1 MADEELRTQREI
13 LRSIENNQIKLT
25 TIMESQTEKSKDH
38 EARIRS
44 LETSKNKLM
53 AGVAVAGS
61 TGVWASIK
69 SFFGF

>member
-1 MADEELRTQREI
+1 MAEDEMRSMREI
-13 LRSIENNQIKLT
+13 LRDIEKKQIETCTLVK
-25 TIMESQTEKSKDH
+25 SQKEKSDDH
-38 EARIRS
+38 ETRIRS
-44 LETSKNKLM
+44 LESSKNKLM

>member
-1 MADEELRTQREI
+1 MATDEIRSMREI
-13 LRSIENNQIKLT
+13 LRDIEKTQIETK
-25 TIMESQTEKSKDH
+25 TIVITQKEKSEDH
-38 EARIRS
+38 ETRIRS
-44 LETSKNKLM
+44 LESSKSKLM

>member
-1 MADEELRTQREI
+1 MATDEIRSMREI
-13 LRSIENNQIKLT
+13 LRDIEKTQIETKTLV
-25 TIMESQTEKSKDH
+25 SAQKEKSEDH
-38 EARIRS
+38 ETRIRS
-44 LETSKNKLM
+44 LESSKNKLM